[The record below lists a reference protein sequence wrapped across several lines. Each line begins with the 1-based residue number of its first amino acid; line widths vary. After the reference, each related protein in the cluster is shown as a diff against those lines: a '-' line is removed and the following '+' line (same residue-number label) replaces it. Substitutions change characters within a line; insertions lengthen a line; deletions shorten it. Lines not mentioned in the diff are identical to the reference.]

1 MLIEFSPA
9 LIRFFK
15 VVILNRELA
24 SGSLFNVDGEERLN
38 NYIKSLSASYKFE
51 N

>member
-9 LIRFFK
+9 LIRFFN
-15 VVILNRELA
+15 VVMLKSELA

-38 NYIKSLSASYKFE
+38 N
-51 N
+51 